1 MKILIQLIILPLLV
15 SLGSAASIPQLA
27 TKPVLFTVKDH
38 SGKPVPDAL
47 VEASLP
53 GPGNASASTDASG
66 EAVLDLSAGATL
78 HVHVSK
84 DGYYATSGEIWIG
97 GIYRNEDGRII
108 ARELPDSLEITLKP
122 IIDPVPMKVTR
133 YRGHIPKVNKMI
145 GFDLERGD
153 WLEPHGTGRV
163 PDLLFHLH
171 MDKGKAESS
180 GLLTILFPNKGDG
193 VQPFQAARPY
203 STEFGSNLAPPHVA
217 PLNGYRPNLT
227 RSFEEEAAESFKQ
240 GVRSSRN
247 YLIRTR
253 TIIDAG
259 GTIRQACYGWLEGE
273 VLFDPRDPEDP
284 QLSFTAFF
292 NPDPHPDA
300 RSLERLDGSNGQR
313 D

>member
-38 SGKPVPDAL
+38 IGTPVPDAL

-84 DGYYATSGEIWIG
+84 NGYYATSGEIWTG
-97 GIYRNEDGRII
+97 GIYRSEEGRIL
-108 ARELPDSLEITLKP
+108 ARELPDSLAITLKP
-122 IIDPVPMKVTR
+122 IIDPVPVKVTR
-133 YRGHIPKVNKMI
+133 YRGHIPKVNKMV
-145 GFDLERGD
+145 GFDLEYGD
-153 WLEPHGTGRV
+153 WLEPHGVGRV
-163 PDLLFHLH
+163 VDILFHL
-171 MDKGKAESS
+171 DRKRARSS
-180 GLLTILFPNKGDG
+180 GTLTILFPNKGDG
-193 VQPFQAARPY
+193 IQPFQAARPY
-203 STEFGSNLAPPHVA
+203 STDFGSNLAPPHVA
-217 PLNGYRPNLT
+217 PLNGYRPNLV
-227 RSFEEEAAESFKQ
+227 RSFEEEAGDSFKQ

-273 VLFDPRDPEDP
+273 VLFDPRDPDDP

-292 NPDPHPDA
+292 NPNPHPDA
-300 RSLERLDGSNGQR
+300 RSLERLDGSTAQR
-313 D
+313 E